1 MSGDSRK
8 IEKREFT
15 QIATDVRS
23 ANAHAMRF
31 DEREAFAGLFRAIDL
46 DATKCFR
53 FGNLNCA
60 HFVCGS
66 IEQMI
71 RAVPVS
77 MLLDCTTKTGIMLG
91 SLGERQIAGSLP
103 EA

>member
-1 MSGDSRK
+1 
-8 IEKREFT
+8 
-15 QIATDVRS
+15 
-23 ANAHAMRF
+23 MRF
-31 DEREAFAGLFRAIDL
+31 DERKAFARLFRTVDL
-46 DATKCFR
+46 DATQCFR

-71 RAVPVS
+71 RVDPVL
-77 MLLDCTTKTGIMLG
+77 MLLDCTTKTGIILG
-91 SLGERQIAGSLP
+91 SLGERQIAVSQP